1 MASRPPGNPAR
12 RAAAGRGWRGR
23 ALRAAVLCMLS
34 WLAAIPAPGCAA
46 ADPYPGVGRAYVVR
60 VNGQTLWEH
69 AAGQPLAPA
78 SLTKMLTGLLVIEAG
93 RPDAV
98 VTASPRAAQATGS
111 RLGLRAGERY
121 TVDTLLQA
129 TLLASGN
136 DACRA
141 LAEWRDGSETAFV
154 ARMNRRAAELG
165 LRHTRFVNACGHDA
179 EGHLSTA
186 GDLATLAEAAM
197 GEPRFA
203 AIVRRTGASLATV
216 DGSRRFQVTNRNAL
230 VGRLQGAVGVKSGFT
245 PAAGKCVVALAER
258 GASRVLLVLLGAKDR
273 WWDAHALVERAFDH
287 AAAAR

>member
-1 MASRPPGNPAR
+1 MASRAPRGGAWR
-12 RAAAGRGWRGR
+12 AVRGTGRGAAARC
-23 ALRAAVLCMLS
+23 VLLA
-34 WLAAIPAPGCAA
+34 LAALVPQAA
-46 ADPYPGVGRAYVVR
+46 AAASDPYPGVGRAYLVR

-69 AAGQPLAPA
+69 AAQQPLAPA

-93 RPDAV
+93 TPDAV
-98 VTASPRAAQATGS
+98 VTASPRAARATGS

-141 LAEWRDGSETAFV
+141 LAEWRDGSEAAFV
-154 ARMNRRAAELG
+154 ARMNRRGAELG

-179 EGHLSTA
+179 EGHVSTA
-186 GDLATLAEAAM
+186 HDLATLAEAAM

-203 AIVRRTGASLATV
+203 AIVRRTGAVLATA
-216 DGSRRFQVTNRNAL
+216 DGARRFDVTNRNAL
-230 VGRLQGAVGVKSGFT
+230 VGRLEGAVGVKSGFT
-245 PAAGKCVVALAER
+245 AAAGKCVIAWAER

-273 WWDAHALVERAFDH
+273 WWDAHALVERAFEH